1 MVRERP
7 AREPD
12 SIGHRR
18 PLAAAI
24 RMTKPLFLLCLLL
37 ATLPGL
43 ADARN
48 KYHDRAEQRAFRLQ
62 TPCPSTGQAEGACP
76 GWQVGYIVEL
86 CAGGQD
92 KRENMRWITPEDKRF
107 IKQTNGKDCKK
118 LRHAPLPN

>member
-1 MVRERP
+1 M
-7 AREPD
+7 
-12 SIGHRR
+12 RR
-18 PLAAAI
+18 PTWEPASI
-24 RMTKPLFLLCLLL
+24 EHRGPVPRPPHMNKTPLLLCLLL

-48 KYHDRAEQRAFRLQ
+48 KHHDRAEQRAFRLEH
-62 TPCPSTGQAEGACP
+62 PCPTTGQAEGACP
-76 GWQVGYIVEL
+76 GWQVGYVVEL

-118 LRHAPLPN
+118 LRHTPLPN